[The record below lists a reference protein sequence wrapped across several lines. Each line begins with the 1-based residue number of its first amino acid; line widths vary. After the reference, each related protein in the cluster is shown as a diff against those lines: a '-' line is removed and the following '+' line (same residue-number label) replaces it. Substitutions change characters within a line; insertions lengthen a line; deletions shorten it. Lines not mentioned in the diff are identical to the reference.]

1 MSAFTA
7 DVARALNGPSWL
19 TERRVAAFEK
29 WDGSAPPT
37 AAEEI
42 WRYSRVDAFDLGQY
56 QPATSEGAF
65 GSDSGVPVSIDPLM
79 AQLGERA
86 GVVIVRNGRVV
97 LAQVDD
103 SLAAK
108 GVVVGDLAATGAN
121 GDASAR
127 DSLGRCSRDTADWFV
142 DLHDAFLFGG
152 AFIQVPPGVVI
163 DRPIFVFHVAEGDGI
178 ASFPHTLVVAG
189 ENSEVTVLEHH
200 SSTDVAHLSNA
211 VVELSVGNAAR
222 VDYVSL
228 QDHGPR
234 VWQVAL
240 QRAHLGRDATLRS
253 AVLALGGDYARTR
266 TESLLAGEGA
276 TSEMV
281 AVYFAN
287 ESQMLDFRTLQDHAA
302 PRTGSDLLFK
312 GAVEDEARSVYSGL
326 IRLRPEAQ
334 RAHASQTNRNLV
346 LSPGAGAESIP
357 NLEIEA
363 NDVRCSHASAVG
375 PIDEDQL
382 YYLQSRGVPPD
393 VAERMIVFGFFEDVV
408 ERLPVPALAARLR
421 ATVTEKFLARDY
433 RAGDYR
439 AGDYRATA

>member
-1 MSAFTA
+1 M
-7 DVARALNGPSWL
+7 
-19 TERRVAAFEK
+19 
-29 WDGSAPPT
+29 
-37 AAEEI
+37 
-42 WRYSRVDAFDLGQY
+42 
-56 QPATSEGAF
+56 
-65 GSDSGVPVSIDPLM
+65 
-79 AQLGERA
+79 
-86 GVVIVRNGRVV
+86 
-97 LAQVDD
+97 
-103 SLAAK
+103 
-108 GVVVGDLAATGAN
+108 
-121 GDASAR
+121 
-127 DSLGRCSRDTADWFV
+127 
-142 DLHDAFLFGG
+142 
-152 AFIQVPPGVVI
+152 PPGVI
-163 DRPIFVFHVAEGDGI
+163 ADRPIFVFHVAEGEGI

-189 ENSEVTVLEHH
+189 EDSEVTVLEHH
-200 SSTDVAHLSNA
+200 SSTDVNHFSDA
-211 VVELSVGNAAR
+211 VVELSVGDAAR
-222 VDYVSL
+222 VEYVSL
-228 QDHGPR
+228 QDHGPS

-240 QRAHLGRDATLRS
+240 QRAHIGRDATLRS
-253 AVLALGGDYARTR
+253 AAVALGGDYARTR
-266 TESLLAGEGA
+266 TESLLTGEGA

-346 LSPGAGAESIP
+346 LSPQAGAESIP

-382 YYLQSRGVPPD
+382 YYLQSRGVPPH

-421 ATVTEKFLARDY
+421 ATVTEKFLARHHQ
-433 RAGDYR
+433 AEV
-439 AGDYRATA
+439 AP